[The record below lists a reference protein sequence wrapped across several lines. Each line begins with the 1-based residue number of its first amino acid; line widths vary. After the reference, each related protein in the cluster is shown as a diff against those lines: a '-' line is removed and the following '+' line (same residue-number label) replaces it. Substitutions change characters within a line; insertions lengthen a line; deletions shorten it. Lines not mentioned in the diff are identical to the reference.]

1 MTDRLEQRTPN
12 TEHCPDAAH
21 EHQWVK
27 RPPELTV
34 GTKLG
39 IQYAVS
45 AAGVV
50 EISEEALAQLLRM
63 AGFVPRNRH
72 ERPPDYLVSTPRD
85 MPRGIFTEPL
95 PEGPE
100 PEVPC

>member
-1 MTDRLEQRTPN
+1 MPERLEARTPN
-12 TEHCPDAAH
+12 TEDCPDQRH
-21 EHQWVK
+21 QHQWVK

-34 GTKLG
+34 GAKAG
-39 IQYAVS
+39 IQYVVS

-50 EISEEALAQLLRM
+50 EISEEALSQLLRM
-63 AGFVPRNRH
+63 AGFVPRTER

-95 PEGPE
+95 PEEP
-100 PEVPC
+100 PEVPCL